1 MSLETQTGVSVGRAI
16 ELRKTQQQDADS
28 PSAFD
33 PIHLVRRAEK
43 TGGLGIWPNSD
54 VVFQECRGNF
64 PTKFQL
70 AGKEISSEENF

>member
-1 MSLETQTGVSVGRAI
+1 
-16 ELRKTQQQDADS
+16 
-28 PSAFD
+28 
-33 PIHLVRRAEK
+33 
-43 TGGLGIWPNSD
+43 